1 MTQEAKDNVVFLDD
15 KELKVKD
22 FNDQQKYF
30 YQQIVDLKNKQT
42 RIQFELD
49 QGNIPRCN
57 ISGLVNIILAFFL
70 ISPRS
75 FEGVSPSKVARSSIF
90 KRSGKNRSRKARSWS

>member
-30 YQQIVDLKNKQT
+30 YQQIVDLKNKQA

-49 QGNIPRCN
+49 Q
-57 ISGLVNIILAFFL
+57 VNASLSVFQNAFTE
-70 ISPRS
+70 S
-75 FEGVSPSKVARSSIF
+75 FKEEPKESETKTLNEEKV
-90 KRSGKNRSRKARSWS
+90 N

>member
-30 YQQIVDLKNKQT
+30 YQQIVDLKNKQA

-49 QGNIPRCN
+49 Q
-57 ISGLVNIILAFFL
+57 VNASLSVFQNAFTQ
-70 ISPRS
+70 S
-75 FEGVSPSKVARSSIF
+75 FKEEEPKESETKELNQEV
-90 KRSGKNRSRKARSWS
+90 N

>member
-30 YQQIVDLKNKQT
+30 YQQLVDLKNKQA

-49 QGNIPRCN
+49 Q
-57 ISGLVNIILAFFL
+57 VNASLSVFQNAFTE
-70 ISPRS
+70 S
-75 FEGVSPSKVARSSIF
+75 FKEEPKESETKTLNEEKV
-90 KRSGKNRSRKARSWS
+90 N

>member
-49 QGNIPRCN
+49 Q
-57 ISGLVNIILAFFL
+57 VNASLSVFQNAFTE
-70 ISPRS
+70 S
-75 FEGVSPSKVARSSIF
+75 FKKEEPKESETKELNQEV
-90 KRSGKNRSRKARSWS
+90 N

>member
-30 YQQIVDLKNKQT
+30 YQQIVDLKNK
-42 RIQFELD
+42 L
-49 QGNIPRCN
+49 
-57 ISGLVNIILAFFL
+57 
-70 ISPRS
+70 
-75 FEGVSPSKVARSSIF
+75 
-90 KRSGKNRSRKARSWS
+90 RKLREML

>member
-49 QGNIPRCN
+49 Q
-57 ISGLVNIILAFFL
+57 VNASLSVFQNAFTE
-70 ISPRS
+70 S
-75 FEGVSPSKVARSSIF
+75 FKEEEPKESETKELNQEV
-90 KRSGKNRSRKARSWS
+90 N

>member
-22 FNDQQKYF
+22 FDDQQKYF

-49 QGNIPRCN
+49 Q
-57 ISGLVNIILAFFL
+57 VNASLSVFQNAFTK
-70 ISPRS
+70 S
-75 FEGVSPSKVARSSIF
+75 FKKEEPKESETKELNQEV
-90 KRSGKNRSRKARSWS
+90 N

>member
-30 YQQIVDLKNKQT
+30 YLQIVDLKNKQT

-49 QGNIPRCN
+49 Q
-57 ISGLVNIILAFFL
+57 VNASLSVFQNAFTE
-70 ISPRS
+70 S
-75 FEGVSPSKVARSSIF
+75 FKEEEPKESETKELNQEV
-90 KRSGKNRSRKARSWS
+90 N

>member
-30 YQQIVDLKNKQT
+30 YQQIVDLKNKQA

-49 QGNIPRCN
+49 Q
-57 ISGLVNIILAFFL
+57 VNASLSVFQNAFTE
-70 ISPRS
+70 S
-75 FEGVSPSKVARSSIF
+75 FKEEEPKESETKELNQEV
-90 KRSGKNRSRKARSWS
+90 N

>member
-30 YQQIVDLKNKQT
+30 YQQIVDLKNKQA

-49 QGNIPRCN
+49 Q
-57 ISGLVNIILAFFL
+57 VNASLSVFQNAFTE
-70 ISPRS
+70 S
-75 FEGVSPSKVARSSIF
+75 FKEEEPKESETKTLNEEKV
-90 KRSGKNRSRKARSWS
+90 N

>member
-22 FNDQQKYF
+22 FDDQQKYF
-30 YQQIVDLKNKQT
+30 YQQIVDLKNKQA

-49 QGNIPRCN
+49 Q
-57 ISGLVNIILAFFL
+57 VNASLSVFQNAFTE
-70 ISPRS
+70 S
-75 FEGVSPSKVARSSIF
+75 FKEEEPKESETKELNQEV
-90 KRSGKNRSRKARSWS
+90 N

>member
-49 QGNIPRCN
+49 Q
-57 ISGLVNIILAFFL
+57 VNASFSVFQNAFTE
-70 ISPRS
+70 S
-75 FEGVSPSKVARSSIF
+75 FKEEPKESETKELNQEV
-90 KRSGKNRSRKARSWS
+90 N

>member
-49 QGNIPRCN
+49 Q
-57 ISGLVNIILAFFL
+57 VNASLSVFQNAFTE
-70 ISPRS
+70 S
-75 FEGVSPSKVARSSIF
+75 FKEEPKKSETKKLNQEV
-90 KRSGKNRSRKARSWS
+90 N

>member
-15 KELKVKD
+15 KELKVKN

-49 QGNIPRCN
+49 Q
-57 ISGLVNIILAFFL
+57 VNASLSVFQNAFTE
-70 ISPRS
+70 S
-75 FEGVSPSKVARSSIF
+75 FKEEEPKESETKELNQEV
-90 KRSGKNRSRKARSWS
+90 N

>member
-30 YQQIVDLKNKQT
+30 YQQIVDLKNKQA
-42 RIQFELD
+42 RINFELD
-49 QGNIPRCN
+49 Q
-57 ISGLVNIILAFFL
+57 VNASLSVFQNAFTE
-70 ISPRS
+70 S
-75 FEGVSPSKVARSSIF
+75 FKEEEPKESETKELNQEVD
-90 KRSGKNRSRKARSWS
+90 